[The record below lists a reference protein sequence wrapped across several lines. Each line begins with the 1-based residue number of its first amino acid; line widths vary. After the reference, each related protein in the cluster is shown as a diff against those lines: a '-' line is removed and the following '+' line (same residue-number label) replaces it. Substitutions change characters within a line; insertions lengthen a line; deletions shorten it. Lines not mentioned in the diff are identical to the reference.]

1 MKELVEII
9 AKALVGHPEEV
20 VVTEEEKDGET
31 VVTLKVAASDMGKV
45 IGKQGRIARA
55 IRAVVKAASAKTS
68 THGLKGE
75 VNIYPVTD
83 NVSRFDA
90 LKEILLE
97 REGGFDSVQVEHV
110 RYFKN
115 RPILKMKGYDR
126 IEDVEHLK
134 GQSIYV
140 RRSDAVALE
149 ENEYFIGDLIGLD
162 VVLEDGSR
170 FGTLADVLRTGAN
183 DVYAVKKDDGSIV
196 YLPAIK
202 EVILHT
208 DPEAG
213 IMTVRPMKE
222 I

>member
-1 MKELVEII
+1 MLDVLEI
-9 AKALVGHPEEV
+9 G
-20 VVTEEEKDGET
+20 
-31 VVTLKVAASDMGKV
+31 V
-45 IGKQGRIARA
+45 I
-55 IRAVVKAASAKTS
+55 TS

-97 REGGFDSVQVEHV
+97 REGGFDSVQVEKV

-126 IEDVEHLK
+126 IEDVERLK

-140 RRSDAVALE
+140 RRSDAVALQ

-170 FGTLADVLRTGAN
+170 FGTLTDVLRTGAN
-183 DVYAVKKDDGSIV
+183 DVYAVKKDDGSTV

-202 EVILHT
+202 DVILHT
-208 DPEAG
+208 DPEVG
-213 IMTVRPMKE
+213 TITVRPMKE

>member
-1 MKELVEII
+1 
-9 AKALVGHPEEV
+9 
-20 VVTEEEKDGET
+20 
-31 VVTLKVAASDMGKV
+31 
-45 IGKQGRIARA
+45 
-55 IRAVVKAASAKTS
+55 
-68 THGLKGE
+68 
-75 VNIYPVTD
+75 
-83 NVSRFDA
+83 
-90 LKEILLE
+90 
-97 REGGFDSVQVEHV
+97 
-110 RYFKN
+110 
-115 RPILKMKGYDR
+115 MKGYDR

-140 RRSDAVALE
+140 RRRDALPLQ

-170 FGTLADVLRTGAN
+170 FGTLTDVLRTGAN
-183 DVYAVKKDDGSIV
+183 DVYAVKKDDGSTV

-202 EVILHT
+202 EVILQT